1 MQSFSTWLAHARRHW
16 LAPAVVLLYLLRWA
30 QYVGEA
36 AAYRALPTSG
46 GAGDALNWLLLGQL
60 CCAGPLG
67 LALLASAWWHRAQ
80 WRFYLGLV
88 GVVALPFAVL
98 VLLDK

>member
-46 GAGDALNWLLLGQL
+46 GPAT
-60 CCAGPLG
+60 P
-67 LALLASAWWHRAQ
+67 
-80 WRFYLGLV
+80 
-88 GVVALPFAVL
+88 
-98 VLLDK
+98 